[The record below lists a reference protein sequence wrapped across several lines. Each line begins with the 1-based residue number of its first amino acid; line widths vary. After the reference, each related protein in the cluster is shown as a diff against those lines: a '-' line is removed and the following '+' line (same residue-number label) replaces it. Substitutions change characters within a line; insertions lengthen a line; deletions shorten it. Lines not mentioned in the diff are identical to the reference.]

1 MGRAFGLVPEIDLH
15 GMGGTTSWTAG
26 RPLGPGPHILI
37 SLAGPFAGLALGA
50 VVWAASGSVATT
62 ALSKAIVSQL
72 IWVNVAWGAVN
83 LIPMLP
89 LDGGNVMARTLDALT
104 GGRGRKPAH
113 VVSALIA
120 VAIIGYVLATGGLT
134 ALLAGNVGA
143 AWPAIL
149 ATLFLVQNVRAL
161 MPPPEDRDAES

>member
-1 MGRAFGLVPEIDLH
+1 M
-15 GMGGTTSWTAG
+15 
-26 RPLGPGPHILI
+26 
-37 SLAGPFAGLALGA
+37 
-50 VVWAASGSVATT
+50 
-62 ALSKAIVSQL
+62 
-72 IWVNVAWGAVN
+72 
-83 LIPMLP
+83 
-89 LDGGNVMARTLDALT
+89 
-104 GGRGRKPAH
+104 
-113 VVSALIA
+113 SALIA